1 MKRKLQLLLLAVIS
15 CASGCFAKTGFAS
28 LPENSFGMAV
38 SPNGRYVIGIDLRYE
53 LNSMYL
59 ASFIYDTE
67 TRSQEWIT
75 EYDANDVFKGGTL
88 SAISDNGVA
97 CGHSKDPGLE
107 ITFVDF
113 DGEYKSPANRAT
125 VWKNGVATQLGY
137 GDFDLSRFTAL
148 QDGTKATAIS
158 ADGTKVA
165 GNFNMGNGTY
175 SLPCVWSES
184 SDGKWTPAMLPMP
197 EGISNSDAEFMS
209 ADGNTIAGT
218 VSLSSSQTIAAYW
231 KDGVCNVIDHRKM
244 GFTDDAFIIMDVK
257 GLSANGRFMTIITN
271 YRNFWIIDITT
282 GEYRIMPMP
291 DATRVTNEMS
301 VDDNGNVLGTHHYGT
316 DEDNYSRPFIYTYTD
331 NRLFDLSY
339 YINLYAPGLETDFP
353 LAFEDKTRAVPR
365 AVSASGNVIMGN
377 TDTWPQYG
385 QTPKCWVVQMEKT
398 DIDIPTTPSG
408 VAAKSEELG
417 QVRLSWDK
425 DNSTYKNLTLKS
437 YNIYRDGKL
446 SETLDANANKMETVQ
461 TGVPSGHPVY
471 TIEGVYVKGDGTEML
486 SPKSAPCTASVPD
499 TYQLPLY
506 DDFESKSLQTNF
518 WDNSDGVWTITANGG
533 ISGAFIRDFNTPTT
547 EPHSTCLTTRKLD
560 ATNQQTVQLSFV
572 LIYGLLNGNDWPLD
586 RDSLS
591 VEYSTDNGET
601 WTVRKEW
608 SLADLGAPYNW
619 SMQHLDLTEEVAGK
633 MFLLRLRNHG
643 QGKAQYDFAVDNFK
657 VGTGAEEKAPENMTG
672 AISNDGNS
680 VQVAWKNSFGA
691 YSLSHAAGLAYA
703 TQTIGGEGKE
713 IIAANKF
720 DASDL
725 KIYKGKYLSGA
736 SAYLA
741 LADYGSPEYNKIH
754 ASVVVFEDGKLI
766 REQEITDI
774 SFNGMTTVA
783 LDNPVEIDP
792 ARELMVGIR
801 IFDYSE
807 YQYPL
812 VYIQSNDFIA
822 GKSDLYSED
831 GGTTWLK
838 VSDLYPEQDYG
849 SWGFCSWYIAGC
861 VTDRPAFVPEA
872 TKQPLGYNVFRNG
885 EIINYAMINDCKSG
899 FTDTKPA
906 KNACYDV
913 VAYYLDGNVSE
924 HSEQWCM
931 SDASSIDK
939 NVTDGIEV
947 RIHPGTD
954 NITINGDFTKAR
966 LFTTDGVAIA
976 QSKGNTVPLGNI
988 STGIYLLQIESGSNV
1003 TVRKIVIRR

>member
-1 MKRKLQLLLLAVIS
+1 MKRKLQLLLLAVMT
-15 CASGCFAKTGFAS
+15 CASGCFAKTDFTS

-67 TRSQEWIT
+67 KQSQEWIT
-75 EYDANDVFKGGTL
+75 KYDADDVFKGGEFA
-88 SAISDNGVA
+88 AISDNGVV
-97 CGHSKDPGLE
+97 CGHSKDPDLE

-113 DGEYKSPANRAT
+113 DGEYKSPANCAT
-125 VWKNGVATQLGY
+125 IWKNGVPTRLGY
-137 GDFDLSRFTAL
+137 GEFDQSKFTYL
-148 QDGTKATAIS
+148 QDGTKAVAIS
-158 ADGTKVA
+158 ADGTKVT
-165 GNFNMGNGTY
+165 GNFCMGNSTY
-175 SLPCVWSES
+175 SLPCVWSEGA
-184 SDGKWTPAMLPMP
+184 DGKWNPVMLQMP
-197 EGISNSDAEFMS
+197 EGTDNGNAEFMS
-209 ADGNTIAGT
+209 ADGSTIAGT
-218 VSLSSSQTIAAYW
+218 VKLSNIQTIAAYW
-231 KDGVCNVIDHRKM
+231 KDGACTVIDHEKM
-244 GFTDDAFIIMDVK
+244 GFAADAFVQMDVK
-257 GLSANGRFMTIITN
+257 GFSANGRFMTIMAN
-271 YRNFWIIDITT
+271 YRSFWIIDITT

-365 AVSASGNVIMGN
+365 AVSADGNVIMGN

-385 QTPKCWVVQMEKT
+385 QTPKCWVVQMEKA
-398 DIDIPTTPSG
+398 DIDIPATPSG
-408 VAAKSEELG
+408 VMARSEELG
-417 QVRLSWDK
+417 QVRLAWDK
-425 DNSTYKNLTLKS
+425 DNNTYRSLTLKS

-446 SETLDANANKMETVQ
+446 SETLDASASKMEIVQ
-461 TGVPSGHPVY
+461 TNVPSGHPVY
-471 TIEGVYVKGDGTEML
+471 TIEGVYAKGDGTEMT
-486 SPKSAPCTASVPD
+486 SPKSAPYTASVPD

-506 DDFESKSLQTNF
+506 DDFESNSLQTNF
-518 WDNSDGVWTITANGG
+518 WDNSDGVWNPMDYGG
-533 ISGAFIRDFNTPTT
+533 ISGAYIRDANTPTT
-547 EPHSTCLTTRKLD
+547 EPHSTCLTTRMLD
-560 ATNQQTVQLSFV
+560 ATNQQSVSLSFI
-572 LIYGLLNGNDWPLD
+572 LIYGLFNGDDWPLD
-586 RDSLS
+586 QDSLS

-619 SMQHLDLTEEVAGK
+619 SMQHIDLTEDVSGK

-643 QGKAQYDFAVDNFK
+643 QGKAQYDLAIDNFK
-657 VGTGAEEKAPENMTG
+657 VGIGTEENAPENITG
-672 AISNDGNS
+672 AISDDGNS
-680 VQVAWKNSFGA
+680 VHVAWENSFGV
-691 YSLSHAAGLAYA
+691 YSLSHAGELAYA
-703 TQTIGGEGKE
+703 TQAIGGEGEE
-713 IIAANKF
+713 IIAANRF

-736 SAYLA
+736 SAYLV
-741 LADYGSPEYNKIH
+741 LTDYGSPEYNEIH
-754 ASVVVFEDGKLI
+754 ASVVVYEDGKLI

-774 SFNGMTTVA
+774 NFNGMTTVA

-792 ARELMVGIR
+792 AKELIIGIK
-801 IFDYSE
+801 IFDTNE

-812 VYIQSNDFIA
+812 VYIQSNNFIA

-831 GGTTWLK
+831 GGATWLR

-861 VTDRPAFVPEA
+861 VTDGPAFVPEA
-872 TKQPLGYNVFRNG
+872 TKKPLGYNVFRNG
-885 EIINYAMINDCKSG
+885 EIINYALINDCKSG
-899 FTDTKPA
+899 FTDTKPV

-931 SDASSIDK
+931 SNTSSIDK
-939 NVTDGIEV
+939 NVADGIDVE
-947 RIHPGTD
+947 IHPDAD
-954 NITINGDFTKAR
+954 NITINGDFTIAR
-966 LFTTDGVAIA
+966 LFTTDGVAVA
-976 QSKGNTVPLGNI
+976 HSKGNTVPLGNI

-1003 TVRKIVIRR
+1003 TVRKIMIRR